1 MSNISKRIAAL
12 SPAQKA
18 LLKRRLVQK
27 GLTNLKT
34 QYLNQEL
41 TIVPRQDKNSGVL
54 AYAQERLWIL
64 HQLQPDLPS
73 YNEINLFQLTGVLDL
88 VALESSFNAVI
99 QRHEVLRSKFVVID
113 GQPVCQIIPNLTI
126 TLPLIQVEQKSA
138 AIELATEEAQK
149 TFDLSQ
155 LPLFR
160 IKLLQVSPQEYL
172 LLIVVHH
179 IICDG
184 WSVGVF
190 IQEVIALYAAFKEQ
204 KLPSLPELTI
214 QYSDFA
220 CWERQRSKNNF
231 LATQLDYWKKQLSGD
246 LPILEIPT
254 FSTQTATRD
263 SSQGAIASL
272 LLPLEL
278 TQKLHRIAQTE
289 NVTLFMLLL
298 AAFKVLLYR
307 YTNLEDILVG
317 SPIANRSQQECE
329 GLIGVFLNTLVF
341 RSDLSGNPTFRELL
355 QQVKKVSLEAY
366 SNQDLPFEKLVQE
379 LQPERNISQSPFFQ
393 VMFILHNLPVP
404 EFKLADLNVEKLKI
418 DSGIALF
425 DLTLEVREIDLG
437 LELSLEYNRDRF
449 SCNQIEQILTHYQ
462 IVLED
467 IVTNLDLHLSQ
478 INLLTEAETTQLLV
492 EFNDNNQD
500 YPLTETIDRLIEI
513 QVAKT
518 PSKIAVVDG
527 QNKLTYQELNH
538 SANQVARLLQNLGL
552 QSGDLVGILQ
562 ERNSN
567 FAISVL
573 AVLKAGGV
581 YVPIDSSYPSDRIA
595 YMLSHSESKIL
606 LTDSFCLE
614 SFATTLQNSS
624 CLQHIICLDNLNE
637 TCRYELFESVKIYQQ
652 LDYDKLSVANLEVK
666 TCGIDPAYT
675 IYTSGSTGLP
685 KGAII
690 KHEGAINHIY
700 AQYDALK
707 LTENLTGDTSSGVKR
722 QRRALTFLQSAPTSS
737 DISVWQFLA
746 PLLIGGKTVIIDK
759 EIVCQPEQLFKV
771 IQQANITLVE
781 FVPVVLRS
789 LIDYLSNLSEEARLL
804 PSLQWMMVTGESV
817 SVDLVNQWLKLY
829 PSIPIVNAY
838 GPTEAADDITQDI
851 IDKPLP
857 SNQKTVSI
865 GKPLANLNLYILD
878 RDLQLLPV
886 GIPGEICV
894 SGCGVGLG
902 YWRDEKKT
910 KASFVP
916 NPFVGVIR
924 ELPLLQILPHSL
936 MYKTG
941 DKGRWL
947 PNGKIEF
954 LGRIDHQVKIRG
966 FRIELEEIEAV
977 FNLHQDIKQSIVIV
991 RENDSGNKQ
1000 LVAYVIS
1007 NQKSLQS
1014 HEIRNFLTEKLPSQ
1028 MIPSTV
1034 IILESFPL
1042 TANGKIDRQ
1051 ALPIPDDT
1059 RPDLTSQLVTPQ
1071 NWIEEI
1077 LVQIW
1082 SEILSVK
1089 QIGIH
1094 DNFFE
1099 LGGDSILVIKAISQ
1113 ANEHGFKLTPID
1125 LFKHQ
1130 TVFELARIVEASE
1143 QINPQLNV
1151 ISWEDLLQDIQT
1163 VSQKKDRDF
1172 IHAYDSKYFH
1182 KYFQECVNKI
1192 QQSVHS
1198 DKLKQELNF
1207 WLDIQSKIVTLG
1219 LIEESQ
1225 ETNLTSS
1232 DNLISVELSVTETQT
1247 LLEESTITYRTTINE
1262 ILLTALVLTLAEFT
1276 DNDKVLIDL
1285 KNYADSKTFADF
1297 DLSKIA
1303 NRVTWSYPV
1312 LTELNSTELKEA
1324 NLKETLKAIKTH
1336 LRTIPDRG
1344 IGYSLLRYLTET
1356 LPALSLSVP
1365 KVRFGYQ
1372 DNDFVSNSVRNFYD
1386 LDIDAFIK
1394 GNCLQINCNYNETI
1408 YQRQT
1413 ITQLI
1418 NRFQENLR
1426 SLITQSQLVKTE
1438 DYLPDDFPLASLNRE
1453 DLSFALEAIEFE

>member
-18 LLKRRLVQK
+18 LLERRLAQK

-34 QYLNQEL
+34 QYLNKEL
-41 TIVPRQDKNSGVL
+41 TIVPRQDKKSGVL
-54 AYAQERLWIL
+54 AYAQERLWVL

-88 VALESSFNAVI
+88 IALERSFNTVI
-99 QRHEVLRSKFVVID
+99 QRHEVLRSKFVVVN

-126 TLPLIQVEQKSA
+126 TLPLIQIELKSQ
-138 AIELATEEAQK
+138 AIELAAEEAQK

-204 KLPSLPELTI
+204 KPPSLPDLAI

-220 CWERQRSKNNF
+220 LWERQRLKDN
-231 LATQLDYWKKQLSGD
+231 LLITQLDYWKKQLKGD

-254 FSTQTATRD
+254 YSTQITTID
-263 SSQGAIASL
+263 SSQGSIVSL
-272 LLPLEL
+272 LLPLEF

-307 YTNLEDILVG
+307 YTNLEDILIG

-379 LQPERNISQSPFFQ
+379 LQPERNISQSPLFQ

-404 EFKLADLNVEKLKI
+404 EFKLADLNVKKLKI
-418 DSGIALF
+418 DSGISLF
-425 DLTLEVREIDLG
+425 DLTLEVREMDLG

-449 SCNQIEQILTHYQ
+449 SSDRVQQILTHYQ
-462 IVLED
+462 TILED
-467 IVTNLDLHLSQ
+467 IVTNLDLHLSE
-478 INLLTEAETTQLLV
+478 INLLTEVEKTQLLV
-492 EFNDNNQD
+492 EFNDNDRD
-500 YPLTETIDRLIEI
+500 YPITEAIDRLFEI
-513 QVAKT
+513 QVAQT
-518 PSKIAVVDG
+518 PSKIAVVDE
-527 QNKLTYQELNH
+527 QNQLTYQELNH
-538 SANQVARLLQNLGL
+538 SANQVARFLQNLGL

-573 AVLKAGGV
+573 AVLKVGGV

-595 YMLSHSESKIL
+595 YMLSHSESKII

-614 SFATTLQNSS
+614 SFATTLQSS
-624 CLQHIICLDNLNE
+624 PHLQHIICLNTLNE
-637 TCRYELFESVKIYQQ
+637 TCRYKLFESVKIYQQ
-652 LDYDKLSVANLEVK
+652 LDYDKLSVANLELK
-666 TCGIDPAYT
+666 NSGIDPAYT

-707 LTENLTGDTSSGVKR
+707 LTEN
-722 QRRALTFLQSAPTSS
+722 LTFLQSAPTSS

-781 FVPVVLRS
+781 FVPVVLRN
-789 LIDYLSNLSEEARLL
+789 LIDHLSNLSEEARILS
-804 PSLQWMMVTGESV
+804 SLQWMMVTGESV

-857 SNQKTVSI
+857 LNQKTVSI

-902 YWRDEKKT
+902 YWRDEEKT
-910 KASFVP
+910 KVSFVP

-924 ELPLLQILPHSL
+924 ESSLPHSL
-936 MYKTG
+936 IYKTG

-977 FNLHQDIKQSIVIV
+977 LNRHQDITQSVVVV

-1034 IILESFPL
+1034 MILESFPL

-1051 ALPIPDDT
+1051 ALPIPNDT
-1059 RPDLTSQLVTPQ
+1059 KPDLTSQLVTPQ

-1077 LVQIW
+1077 LAQIW

-1113 ANEHGFKLTPID
+1113 ANERGLKLTPID

-1130 TVFELARIVEASE
+1130 TVFELAKVVEASA
-1143 QINPQLNV
+1143 QIAPQLNV
-1151 ISWEDLLQDIQT
+1151 ISWEDLLQDMRT
-1163 VSQKKDRDF
+1163 VNQKKDREV
-1172 IHAYDSKYFH
+1172 IYAYDSKDLH
-1182 KYFQECVNKI
+1182 KSFQKCAKKI
-1192 QQSVHS
+1192 QQYFHS
-1198 DKLKQELNF
+1198 DKLKQELSF
-1207 WLDIQSKIVTLG
+1207 WLDKQSKIVKLG
-1219 LIEESQ
+1219 LIEEPQ
-1225 ETNLTSS
+1225 KTNLVSS
-1232 DNLISVELSVTETQT
+1232 YNLISVEFSVTETQT
-1247 LLEESTITYRTTINE
+1247 LLEESTTAYRTTIKE
-1262 ILLTALVLTLAEFT
+1262 ILLTALVLTLAKFT
-1276 DNDKVLIDL
+1276 KNDKVLIDL
-1285 KNYADSKTFADF
+1285 TNYADAKAFADF
-1297 DLSKIA
+1297 NLSEIA
-1303 NRVTWSYPV
+1303 NYVTWSYPV

-1324 NLKETLKAIKTH
+1324 NVKETLKEIKTH

-1356 LPALSLSVP
+1356 LPALSLSPP

-1372 DNDFVSNSVRNFYD
+1372 DNDFVSNSVRDFYD
-1386 LDIDAFIK
+1386 LDINALIK
-1394 GNCLQINCNYNETI
+1394 DNCLQINWNYNETT
-1408 YQRQT
+1408 YQRKI

-1418 NRFQENLR
+1418 ENFQEILR
-1426 SLITQSQLVKTE
+1426 SLIFQGQLVQTE
-1438 DYLPDDFPLASLNRE
+1438 DYLPDDFPLASLDRE